1 MWKWYVGTTWYNN
14 TINHPWLGM
23 VYTTYIYGDDWGWF
37 SILPTWWICWSPPRV
52 ILTDFWKNRCSFPW
66 SVRWDF
72 REIPIIRQGKTLFL
86 ASFSSNESP
95 EAAAWSSGTF
105 FGRRSSKMPMES
117 PFFFHMWKPAIHG
130 IWDGFWMFI
139 PLFLCVFLRVWSIP
153 KWAVFFN
160 CLAL

>member
-95 EAAAWSSGTF
+95 EAAAWSSRTF